1 MSSKGSDFPIV
12 LVKNLPYS
20 TSSDSLF
27 NLFSKYGNI
36 HQIRVPD
43 QSSSEPAPA
52 GSCFVI
58 YRNIEAAHQA
68 SKRINGINF
77 EGRYLV
83 ASIYNVDKAKLS
95 HEDFITRRDE
105 LERLKEEYGL
115 S

>member
-12 LVKNLPYS
+12 LVKNLPYN
-20 TSSDSLF
+20 TSGDSLL

-43 QSSSEPAPA
+43 ASSSDPAPA

-58 YRNIEAAHQA
+58 YRNIEAANQA
-68 SKRINGINF
+68 AKRVNGINF

-83 ASIYNVDKAKLS
+83 ASIYNVDKSKLS
-95 HEDFITRRDE
+95 HEDFITRREE
-105 LERLKEEYGL
+105 LDRLKEQYGIV
-115 S
+115 